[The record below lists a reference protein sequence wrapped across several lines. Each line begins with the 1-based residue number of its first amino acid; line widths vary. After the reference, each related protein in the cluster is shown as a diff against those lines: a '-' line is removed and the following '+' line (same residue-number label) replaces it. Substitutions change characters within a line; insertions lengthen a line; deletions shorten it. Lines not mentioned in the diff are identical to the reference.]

1 MPLIASAPRTFL
13 IDGEPF
19 THKEAAKAYA
29 ADAVLTVAEAV
40 VPDKTIALPV
50 LALVVPIIGPALAP
64 AALITGATWD
74 VLEAAISPARVPVSA
89 AKAAYHAA
97 LAVLGR

>member
-1 MPLIASAPRTFL
+1 MPATFR
-13 IDGEPF
+13 IDGESF

-29 ADAVLTVAEAV
+29 ADVALTVVQAV
-40 VPDKTIALPV
+40 VPDKTIALPA
-50 LALVVPIIGPALAP
+50 LSLVVPIIGPALAP
-64 AALITGATWD
+64 AALIAGATWD
-74 VLEAAISPARVPVSA
+74 VYEAAASPLRVPVSA